1 MPRALKLLGISAA
14 TKSPGERA
22 GRAARSPPEP
32 RRVADDVPT
41 SGPRGLRP
49 TVGKSS
55 ISFRIPAWFRAR
67 AAVGTGRGCA
77 SFSPEPRLDGRSCGR
92 LRNAGILNDIGW
104 RPTVGRQAW
113 AGAGG
118 RLRNAG
124 IMNDVDCR
132 ATVARQVLR
141 RAHRE
146 AGASRAALGG
156 ARATTER
163 GVLGPG
169 GATLPPRP
177 CPARGYARHGGDKFG
192 IIRDF
197 GGPGAPRNR
206 SRLGRSPASAPRATS
221 PRSSATTRA
230 TSLEPSAP
238 VAPRSRRGAFG
249 RARTPPR
256 RDRPKGAGVGAP
268 RARRLGVAWGACRS
282 WKRATWPR
290 PGRAPWL
297 QGGGRRCIA
306 PRWGDTKA
314 GNEPRRSSPSPGA
327 LNCLLSRGGMLRS
340 SPFLLARRL
349 APVPAD

>member
-104 RPTVGRQAW
+104 RPTV
-113 AGAGG
+113 
-118 RLRNAG
+118 
-124 IMNDVDCR
+124 
-132 ATVARQVLR
+132 
-141 RAHRE
+141 
-146 AGASRAALGG
+146 
-156 ARATTER
+156 
-163 GVLGPG
+163 
-169 GATLPPRP
+169 
-177 CPARGYARHGGDKFG
+177 GGDKFG